1 MTMSP
6 MTRIDASV
14 AELTVALFLPL
25 DLDPP
30 NLLDHGQDPTSF
42 SHFFLL
48 ESTINPLTMSL
59 DSKGEGAGVSPQNK
73 GSWSSFLKV
82 VPGKATGT
90 ASLTPGS
97 P

>member
-1 MTMSP
+1 

-14 AELTVALFLPL
+14 AELIVALFLPL

-30 NLLDHGQDPTSF
+30 DRLDHGQDPTTF

-48 ESTINPLTMSL
+48 LESTILTMSL

-82 VPGKATGT
+82 VPGKATAT